1 MINFRIAKMF
11 SNMVLSIL
19 QSNRQ
24 NNLKAILSHSHRSY
38 ESRR

>member
-11 SNMVLSIL
+11 SNVVLSIL

-24 NNLKAILSHSHRSY
+24 RNVKNILSRSHRSY